1 MKRGHPE
8 SGSAAPDD
16 RPAVEAAGGIVT
28 RDGSGGREVLLVHRP
43 RYDDWSLP
51 KGKLAPGE
59 GHEAAALREVLEETG
74 VACALTGSAGE
85 LRYQDRGGRLKR
97 VAFYWMQPLAGDPAD
112 RPPDREVD
120 RAAWVE
126 LAEARS
132 RLSYPGE
139 RGLLD
144 ALR

>member
-1 MKRGHPE
+1 MERRRPE
-8 SGSAAPDD
+8 PGSAPPAAP
-16 RPAVEAAGGIVT
+16 PAVEAAGGIVT
-28 RDGSGGREVLLVHRP
+28 RDGSGGLEVLLVHRP
-43 RYDDWSLP
+43 RYGDWSLP

-59 GHEAAALREVLEETG
+59 RHEAAALREVEEETG

-97 VAFYWMQPLAGDPAD
+97 VTFYWMRPLAGDPAD

-120 RAAWVE
+120 AAAWVG
-126 LAEARS
+126 LAEARA
-132 RLSYPGE
+132 RLSYPLE

-144 ALR
+144 SLR